1 MSDQKTERL
10 INLTLAL
17 LSSKRYLTKSEI
29 FKNVAGYSGS
39 AETMERM
46 FERDKDDLRN
56 LGVRIE
62 VRALDPLFEDDQ
74 GYLIDSKTF
83 QINPNDFSKEEILLL
98 TMAANLWHGSALQ
111 HDSKAALLKIQ
122 SLDGLVATNTVT
134 SPVVEDNEDSK
145 KLLLIF
151 DAVERLVSLEFEY
164 KGTVR
169 QVKPYGIYTRRGFWY
184 LAAQENDVVK
194 SFKVIRI
201 GEQIKMTSNSHSFTK
216 PAEFKLATFI
226 EGLNA
231 PTTSKAEVRIRKNQV
246 LALRKRY
253 KVEEIDSDWDQV
265 FIDYIFEED
274 LIESLLWY
282 GSNVVVISPK
292 TIRDQVINRVK
303 ALINV

>member
-111 HDSKAALLKIQ
+111 IDSKAALLKIQ

-145 KLLLIF
+145 KLFLIF
-151 DAVERLVSLEFEY
+151 DAVERCV
-164 KGTVR
+164 
-169 QVKPYGIYTRRGFWY
+169 
-184 LAAQENDVVK
+184 
-194 SFKVIRI
+194 
-201 GEQIKMTSNSHSFTK
+201 
-216 PAEFKLATFI
+216 
-226 EGLNA
+226 
-231 PTTSKAEVRIRKNQV
+231 
-246 LALRKRY
+246 
-253 KVEEIDSDWDQV
+253 
-265 FIDYIFEED
+265 
-274 LIESLLWY
+274 
-282 GSNVVVISPK
+282 
-292 TIRDQVINRVK
+292 
-303 ALINV
+303 

>member
-29 FKNVAGYSGS
+29 FNNVAGYSGS
-39 AETMERM
+39 PETMERM
-46 FERDKDDLRN
+46 FERDKDELRN
-56 LGVRIE
+56 LGIRIE

-74 GYLIDSKTF
+74 GYLIDSDTF
-83 QINPNDFSKEEILLL
+83 QINPNDFSQEEIFLL

-111 HDSKAALLKIQ
+111 KDSKAALLKIQ
-122 SLDGLVATNTVT
+122 SLDGLVATNTVA
-134 SPVVEDNEDSK
+134 SPVIEDNEDSK

-151 DAVERLVSLEFEY
+151 DAVERFITLEFEY
-164 KGTVR
+164 KGTIR

-194 SFKVIRI
+194 SFKVVRI
-201 GEQIKMTSNSHSFTK
+201 GQQIRATSKAQAFDK
-216 PAEFKLATFI
+216 PSEFKLSAFLEDI
-226 EGLNA
+226 NS
-231 PTTSKAEVRIRKNQV
+231 PTTSKAEVRIRKKQA
-246 LALRKRY
+246 LALRKRH
-253 KVEEIDSDWDQV
+253 KVEEVDSEWDKL

-282 GSNVVVISPK
+282 GSNLVVISP
-292 TIRDQVINRVK
+292 TSIRNQIINR
-303 ALINV
+303 ARGLMNV

>member
-29 FKNVAGYSGS
+29 FNNVAGYSGS
-39 AETMERM
+39 PETMERM
-46 FERDKDDLRN
+46 FERDKDELRN
-56 LGVRIE
+56 LGIRIE

-74 GYLIDSKTF
+74 GYLIDSDTF
-83 QINPNDFSKEEILLL
+83 QINPNDFSQEEIFLL

-111 HDSKAALLKIQ
+111 KDSKAALLKIQ
-122 SLDGLVATNTVT
+122 SLDGLVATNTVA
-134 SPVVEDNEDSK
+134 SPVIEDNEDSK

-151 DAVERLVSLEFEY
+151 DAVERFITLEFEY

-184 LAAQENDVVK
+184 LAAQENDKVK
-194 SFKVIRI
+194 SFKVVRI
-201 GEQIKMTSNSHSFTK
+201 GQQIRATSKAHGFAK
-216 PAEFKLATFI
+216 PSGFKLSAFLEDI
-226 EGLNA
+226 NS
-231 PTTSKAEVRIRKNQV
+231 PTTSKAEVRIRKNQA
-246 LALRKRY
+246 LALRKRH
-253 KVEEIDSDWDQV
+253 KVEEVDSEWDKL

-282 GSNVVVISPK
+282 GSNLVVISP
-292 TIRDQVINRVK
+292 TSIRDQIINRAK
-303 ALINV
+303 GLMNV

>member
-29 FKNVAGYSGS
+29 FNNVAGYSGS
-39 AETMERM
+39 PETMERM
-46 FERDKDDLRN
+46 FERDKDELRN
-56 LGVRIE
+56 LGIRIE

-74 GYLIDSKTF
+74 GYLIDSDTF
-83 QINPNDFSKEEILLL
+83 QINPNDFSQEEIFLL

-111 HDSKAALLKIQ
+111 KDSKAALLKIQ
-122 SLDGLVATNTVT
+122 SLDGLVATNTVA
-134 SPVVEDNEDSK
+134 SPVIEDNEDSK

-151 DAVERLVSLEFEY
+151 DAVERFIMLEFEY

-194 SFKVIRI
+194 SFKVVRI
-201 GEQIKMTSNSHSFTK
+201 GQQIRATSKAQAFDK
-216 PAEFKLATFI
+216 PSEFKLSAFLEDI
-226 EGLNA
+226 NS
-231 PTTSKAEVRIRKNQV
+231 PTTSKAEVRIRKNQA
-246 LALRKRY
+246 LALRKRH
-253 KVEEIDSDWDQV
+253 KVEEVDSEWDKL

-282 GSNVVVISPK
+282 GSNLVVISP
-292 TIRDQVINRVK
+292 TSIRDQIINR
-303 ALINV
+303 ARGLMNV

>member
-1 MSDQKTERL
+1 
-10 INLTLAL
+10 
-17 LSSKRYLTKSEI
+17 
-29 FKNVAGYSGS
+29 
-39 AETMERM
+39 
-46 FERDKDDLRN
+46 
-56 LGVRIE
+56 
-62 VRALDPLFEDDQ
+62 
-74 GYLIDSKTF
+74 
-83 QINPNDFSKEEILLL
+83 
-98 TMAANLWHGSALQ
+98 MAANLWHGSALQ

-151 DAVERLVSLEFEY
+151 DAVERCVSLEFEY

-201 GEQIKMTSNSHSFTK
+201 GEQIKMTSKSQGFTK
-216 PAEFKLATFI
+216 PAEFKLSTFI

-253 KVEEIDSDWDQV
+253 KAEEIDSDWDQV

-292 TIRDQVINRVK
+292 TIRDQIINRAK

>member
-111 HDSKAALLKIQ
+111 LDSKAALLKIQ

-151 DAVERLVSLEFEY
+151 DAVERCVSLEFEY

-201 GEQIKMTSNSHSFTK
+201 GEQIKMTSKSQGFTK
-216 PAEFKLATFI
+216 PAEFKLSTFI

-253 KVEEIDSDWDQV
+253 KAEEIDSDWDQV

-292 TIRDQVINRVK
+292 TIRDQIINRAK

>member
-1 MSDQKTERL
+1 VSDQKTERL

-29 FKNVAGYSGS
+29 FNNVAGYSGS
-39 AETMERM
+39 PETMERM
-46 FERDKDDLRN
+46 FERDKDELRN
-56 LGVRIE
+56 LGIRIE

-74 GYLIDSKTF
+74 GYLIDSDTF
-83 QINPNDFSKEEILLL
+83 QINPNDFSQEEIFLL

-111 HDSKAALLKIQ
+111 KDSKAALLKIQ
-122 SLDGLVATNTVT
+122 SLDGLVATNTVA
-134 SPVVEDNEDSK
+134 SPVIEDNEDSK

-151 DAVERLVSLEFEY
+151 DAVERFITLEFEY
-164 KGTVR
+164 KGTIR

-194 SFKVIRI
+194 SFKVVRI
-201 GEQIKMTSNSHSFTK
+201 GQQIRATSKAQAFDK
-216 PAEFKLATFI
+216 PSEFKLSAFLEDI
-226 EGLNA
+226 NS

-246 LALRKRY
+246 LAFRKRH
-253 KVEEIDSDWDQV
+253 KVVEVDSEWDKL

-282 GSNVVVISPK
+282 GSNLVVISPK
-292 TIRDQVINRVK
+292 SIRDQIINRAK
-303 ALINV
+303 GLMNV

>member
-29 FKNVAGYSGS
+29 FNNVAGYSGS
-39 AETMERM
+39 PETMERM
-46 FERDKDDLRN
+46 FERDKDELRN
-56 LGVRIE
+56 LGIRIE

-74 GYLIDSKTF
+74 GYLIDSNTF
-83 QINPNDFSKEEILLL
+83 QINPNDFSQEEIFLL

-111 HDSKAALLKIQ
+111 QDSKAALLKIQ
-122 SLDGLVATNTVT
+122 SLDGLVATNTVA
-134 SPVVEDNEDSK
+134 SPVIEDNEDSK

-151 DAVERLVSLEFEY
+151 DAVERFITLEFEY

-194 SFKVIRI
+194 SFKVVRI
-201 GEQIKMTSNSHSFTK
+201 GQQIRATSKAQGFAK
-216 PAEFKLATFI
+216 PSEFKLSAFL
-226 EGLNA
+226 EDFNA
-231 PTTSKAEVRIRKNQV
+231 PTFEAEVRIRKNQA

-253 KVEEIDSDWDQV
+253 KVDEIDSEWDKL
-265 FIDYIFEED
+265 FIDYIFEDD

-282 GSNVVVISPK
+282 GSNLVVISP
-292 TIRDQVINRVK
+292 TSIRDQIIDRAK
-303 ALINV
+303 GLMNV

>member
-83 QINPNDFSKEEILLL
+83 QINPNDFTKEEILLL

-134 SPVVEDNEDSK
+134 SPVVEDNEDSR

-151 DAVERLVSLEFEY
+151 DAVERCVSLEFEY

-201 GEQIKMTSNSHSFTK
+201 GEQIKMTSKSQCFTK
-216 PAEFKLATFI
+216 PAEFKLSTFI

-231 PTTSKAEVRIRKNQV
+231 PTTSKAEVRIRKNQA
-246 LALRKRY
+246 LALRKRF

-292 TIRDQVINRVK
+292 TIRDQIINRAK
-303 ALINV
+303 GLINV

>member
-1 MSDQKTERL
+1 VSDQKTERL

-122 SLDGLVATNTVT
+122 SLDGLVASNMVT

-151 DAVERLVSLEFEY
+151 DAVERCVSLEFEY

-201 GEQIKMTSNSHSFTK
+201 GEQIKMTSKSQGFTK
-216 PAEFKLATFI
+216 PAEFKLSTFI

-253 KVEEIDSDWDQV
+253 KAEEIDSDWDQV

-292 TIRDQVINRVK
+292 TIRDQIINRAK

>member
-74 GYLIDSKTF
+74 GYLSDSKTF

-151 DAVERLVSLEFEY
+151 DAVERVVSLEFEY

-201 GEQIKMTSNSHSFTK
+201 GEQIKVTSKSQGFTK
-216 PAEFKLATFI
+216 PAEFKLSTFI

-231 PTTSKAEVRIRKNQV
+231 PTTSKAAVRIRKNQV

-292 TIRDQVINRVK
+292 TIRDQIINRAK

>member
-1 MSDQKTERL
+1 MSNQKTERL

-17 LSSKRYLTKSEI
+17 LASKRYLTKSEI

-74 GYLIDSKTF
+74 GYLIDSNSF
-83 QINPNDFSKEEILLL
+83 QINPDDFSKEEILML
-98 TMAANLWHGSALQ
+98 TMAANLWHRSALQ
-111 HDSKAALLKIQ
+111 NDSRAALLKIQ
-122 SLDGLVATNTVT
+122 SLDGMVETNTVV
-134 SPVVEDNEDSK
+134 SPVVEDNEDSR
-145 KLLLIF
+145 KLSLIF
-151 DAVERLVSLEFEY
+151 DAVERSVSLEFEY
-164 KGTVR
+164 KGIVR
-169 QVKPYGIYTRRGFWY
+169 QVKPYGMYTRRGFWY

-201 GEQIKMTSNSHSFTK
+201 SDQIKAISKSQSFTK
-216 PAEFKLATFI
+216 PVDFKLSTFI
-226 EGLNA
+226 EGMNGA
-231 PTTSKAEVRIRKNQV
+231 TKSQTEVRIRKNQA
-246 LALRKRY
+246 LAIRKRH
-253 KVEEIDSDWDQV
+253 KVEEIDSDWDEV
-265 FIDYIFEED
+265 FIDYVYEED

-292 TIRDQVINRVK
+292 TIRDQIIKRVK
-303 ALINV
+303 GLINV

>member
-29 FKNVAGYSGS
+29 FNNVAGYSGS
-39 AETMERM
+39 PETMERM
-46 FERDKDDLRN
+46 FERDKDELRN
-56 LGVRIE
+56 LGIRIE

-74 GYLIDSKTF
+74 GYLIDSDTF
-83 QINPNDFSKEEILLL
+83 QINPNDFSQEEIFLL

-111 HDSKAALLKIQ
+111 KDSKAALLKIQ
-122 SLDGLVATNTVT
+122 SLDGLVATNTVA
-134 SPVVEDNEDSK
+134 SPVIEDNEDSK

-151 DAVERLVSLEFEY
+151 DAVERFITLEFEY
-164 KGTVR
+164 KGTIR

-194 SFKVIRI
+194 SFKVVRI
-201 GEQIKMTSNSHSFTK
+201 GQQIRATSKAQAFDK
-216 PAEFKLATFI
+216 PSEFKLSAFLEDI
-226 EGLNA
+226 NS
-231 PTTSKAEVRIRKNQV
+231 PTTSKAEVRIRKNQA
-246 LALRKRY
+246 LALRKRH
-253 KVEEIDSDWDQV
+253 KVEEVDSEWDKL

-282 GSNVVVISPK
+282 GSNLVVISP
-292 TIRDQVINRVK
+292 TSIRNQIINRAK
-303 ALINV
+303 GLMNV